1 MLDTAHADY
10 LQARRRGWL
19 TALVL
24 VISTAWDFVTTGRKQ
39 RLRPAWRRTTTP
51 ANKKRE
57 LGTMLDQLI
66 EYMKS
71 RSGVWF
77 AAREQIANH
86 VKTADTT
93 AP

>member
-1 MLDTAHADY
+1 MRCKCE
-10 LQARRRGWL
+10 ARSVR
-19 TALVL
+19 
-24 VISTAWDFVTTGRKQ
+24 
-39 RLRPAWRRTTTP
+39 
-51 ANKKRE
+51 
-57 LGTMLDQLI
+57 TMLDQLI

-77 AAREQIANH
+77 AAREQIASH